1 MVETIPTLVPRVIGH
16 RGAAGYAPE
25 NTLVSLE
32 KAAALG
38 VRWVEFDTKISA
50 DGVPV
55 VFHDDKLERTTDGR
69 GPVAKMPLAELQALD
84 AGTWFGGNFA
94 GEPVPTLGQA
104 MATLSRLGLG
114 ANVEIK
120 ASPGREA
127 ETGNA
132 VGGVLKSNWP
142 ETLPPPLISSFD
154 AETLTAAG
162 AAAAE
167 IPRAFLVFKI
177 PRDWRARLEDLGSAA
192 LHCQAKHLTQ
202 KKARAVLDGGFQL
215 RVFTVNDRAEAEKLF
230 GWGVDAVI
238 SDYPDRL
245 LSL

>member
-1 MVETIPTLVPRVIGH
+1 MVETMPTLIPRVIGH
-16 RGAAGYAPE
+16 RGAAGHAPE

-38 VRWVEFDTKISA
+38 VRWVEFDTKLSA

-55 VFHDDKLERTTDGR
+55 VFHDDKLERTADGR
-69 GPVAKMPLAELQALD
+69 GPVAEMPLAELLALD
-84 AGTWFGGNFA
+84 AGTWFGDGFA

-104 MATLSRLGLG
+104 MATLARLGLG

-127 ETGNA
+127 KTGDA
-132 VGGVLKSNWP
+132 VGEVLKSDWP
-142 ETLPPPLISSFD
+142 ETLPAPLISSFD
-154 AETLTAAG
+154 AETLAAAG

-177 PRDWRARLEDLGSAA
+177 PREDRKSTRLNSS
-192 LHCQAKHLTQ
+192 H
-202 KKARAVLDGGFQL
+202 V
-215 RVFTVNDRAEAEKLF
+215 
-230 GWGVDAVI
+230 VI
-238 SDYPDRL
+238 SYAVFCLKKKKTKHTSTTP
-245 LSL
+245 